1 MVGRGNPESHSL
13 PVASSHN
20 ALPKRI
26 FIQRLKERQGYI
38 DMENYGY
45 FHMRLLLLIFYTET
59 PGRGQKMS
67 TRKLPQKKSAAT
79 TVEKLDD

>member
-1 MVGRGNPESHSL
+1 V
-13 PVASSHN
+13 
-20 ALPKRI
+20 
-26 FIQRLKERQGYI
+26 KERQGYI